1 MCVSFSPQS
10 TLGYLTLFL
19 STAHCYIYAWDKFLR
34 KSTYKWYT
42 PPDSML
48 CLIVPSVTLVL
59 KLVLVLPCVNR
70 PLMRIRQGWE
80 RNRLKDE
87 MGELKATN
95 M

>member
-1 MCVSFSPQS
+1 
-10 TLGYLTLFL
+10 
-19 STAHCYIYAWDKFLR
+19 
-34 KSTYKWYT
+34 
-42 PPDSML
+42 ML

>member
-1 MCVSFSPQS
+1 
-10 TLGYLTLFL
+10 
-19 STAHCYIYAWDKFLR
+19 
-34 KSTYKWYT
+34 
-42 PPDSML
+42 ML

-59 KLVLVLPCVNR
+59 KLVLVLPCVNH

-95 M
+95 MWSRVAECFNDMLYYFSFVDNHKVGKMK